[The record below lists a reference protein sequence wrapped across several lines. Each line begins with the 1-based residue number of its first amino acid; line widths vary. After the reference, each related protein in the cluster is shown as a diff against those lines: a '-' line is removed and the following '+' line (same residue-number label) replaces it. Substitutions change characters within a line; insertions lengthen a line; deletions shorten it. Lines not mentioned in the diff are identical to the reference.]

1 MNHRTQ
7 NPKEL
12 AEIPIH
18 VVAGIAAQIQP
29 ADGPAERIQ
38 QAYDLLDAAE
48 SARQSL
54 KVHGSTNEGLEQFRF
69 YRLKEE
75 RLPVIIAEYK
85 SDPLYQ
91 EKDGRAAAVPFE
103 KALSIVFGKSIK
115 KTDREKRLELY
126 LTEKEEGLKCMF
138 SSLPPEL
145 NPFGSILRRP
155 NAGEKFLEW
164 KTEGIPWVEYQTL
177 KKYLPEWWTGR
188 LSRLQSAKRK
198 GKTKD
203 ETKDETK
210 GQQGRVVRRGDKRKG
225 SSRKKTL
232 RKKKK
237 NP

>member
-54 KVHGSTNEGLEQFRF
+54 NVHGSTNEGLEQFRF

-103 KALSIVFGKSIK
+103 KGLSIVFGKSIK
-115 KTDREKRLELY
+115 KADREKRLEVY

-145 NPFGSILRRP
+145 NPFGSILRRT

-164 KTEGIPWVEYQTL
+164 KTEGIPWMEYQTL
-177 KKYLPEWWTGR
+177 KKYLPEWWKTR

-203 ETKDETK
+203 ENK
-210 GQQGRVVRRGDKRKG
+210 GKQGRVVRRNDKRKG
-225 SSRKKTL
+225 SRAGSFLKAL
-232 RKKKK
+232 KK